1 MAPGTRNTFLKEWIQ
16 HLILIHNRIT
26 WGTLIFLMARTL
38 PRPIKSDSWGL
49 RPGNSNMQPS
59 LRTHDFIHTPLLPY
73 LTFLPHHNTN
83 SFLFPPFP
91 WKCFVKGYE
100 FPSKKSLLD
109 FSRRLSYL
117 TFFWNVILLSLL
129 FSWNN
134 LPLSFIALFSPD
146 FSPISLADAS
156 LPPLSYFSLL
166 FPPFFFMDS
175 NVWVFWE
182 TAFSSCLCIVHLLT
196 KFQQYLSAEDP
207 QISPGE
213 ASPWSTWL
221 LSWMCNSPLKTP
233 SCFSY
238 KILKYNTFKLNLLF
252 SCTPNTS
259 HAYQLFSLALEP
271 LC

>member
-1 MAPGTRNTFLKEWIQ
+1 MILYIHLYCLTLHSFLTIIQTHFFFHHSPENALSKVMSSLLKRVSWIFLDVYLTWHFSGMWFCCLSSFLETIFLFLSLHCFLQTFL
-16 HLILIHNRIT
+16 L
-26 WGTLIFLMARTL
+26 FLWLM
-38 PRPIKSDSWGL
+38 
-49 RPGNSNMQPS
+49 
-59 LRTHDFIHTPLLPY
+59 LLCLLCPTFPY
-73 LTFLPHHNTN
+73 FFL
-83 SFLFPPFP
+83 L
-91 WKCFVKGYE
+91 
-100 FPSKKSLLD
+100 
-109 FSRRLSYL
+109 
-117 TFFWNVILLSLL
+117 
-129 FSWNN
+129 
-134 LPLSFIALFSPD
+134 
-146 FSPISLADAS
+146 
-156 LPPLSYFSLL
+156 
-166 FPPFFFMDS
+166 FFMDS

>member
-59 LRTHDFIHTPLLPY
+59 LRTHDFIHTLLLPY

-166 FPPFFFMDS
+166 FPPFFLWILMFGCFERQS
-175 NVWVFWE
+175 SHLVCALYICSLSFNNISLLRTLRSLQVRPLLGVLGFCLGCA
-182 TAFSSCLCIVHLLT
+182 TAH
-196 KFQQYLSAEDP
+196 
-207 QISPGE
+207 
-213 ASPWSTWL
+213 
-221 LSWMCNSPLKTP
+221 
-233 SCFSY
+233 
-238 KILKYNTFKLNLLF
+238 
-252 SCTPNTS
+252 
-259 HAYQLFSLALEP
+259 
-271 LC
+271 